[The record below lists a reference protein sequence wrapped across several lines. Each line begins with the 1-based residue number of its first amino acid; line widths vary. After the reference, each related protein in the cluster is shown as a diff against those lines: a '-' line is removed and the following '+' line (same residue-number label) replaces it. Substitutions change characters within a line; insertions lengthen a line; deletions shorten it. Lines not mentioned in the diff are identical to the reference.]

1 MLAIKENPRLG
12 FIGMGGMGSR
22 MAVRLLAAGYD
33 LTIYNRNRERTLFL
47 EKQGAKV
54 ASEPGELAARA
65 DIVLSSLADDVAV
78 EKVMLWPGGALVGAR
93 PGTVF
98 IEMSTVSPSLSRRM
112 HDLAHQGGVFVLD
125 APVSGTTTVAE
136 QGELVIF
143 VGGDKAAYD
152 RCLPVLQVLARA
164 AHYMGPT
171 GSGATMKL
179 CANTLLGLGMQALA
193 EAVAFGLKAG
203 LQRERLLEVLAATAV
218 VSPSQKS
225 KLGNVLNEAYPPA
238 FPLRLMLKDYRL
250 ILDTAMG
257 LPAAMP
263 ATAAAEQV
271 SAAEFA
277 RQSAAGRDEDFS
289 SVVRTMERVSE

>member
-1 MLAIKENPRLG
+1 
-12 FIGMGGMGSR
+12 
-22 MAVRLLAAGYD
+22 
-33 LTIYNRNRERTLFL
+33 
-47 EKQGAKV
+47 
-54 ASEPGELAARA
+54 
-65 DIVLSSLADDVAV
+65 
-78 EKVMLWPGGALVGAR
+78 
-93 PGTVF
+93 
-98 IEMSTVSPSLSRRM
+98 
-112 HDLAHQGGVFVLD
+112 
-125 APVSGTTTVAE
+125 
-136 QGELVIF
+136 
-143 VGGDKAAYD
+143 
-152 RCLPVLQVLARA
+152 
-164 AHYMGPT
+164 
-171 GSGATMKL
+171 
-179 CANTLLGLGMQALA
+179 MQALA

-203 LQRERLLEVLAATAV
+203 LRRERLLEVLAATAV